1 MASVFQEAVAH
12 AIAQQP
18 WYIRRQDAIVATA
31 GAVMQLANLVITSS
45 INTPEWIGLLAAA
58 LIGVCQIAI
67 YAGNQG
73 ALTPTQAWRL
83 EHAMGGTGRETPPAS
98 GHVVGE
104 GMQVPITDAVVA
116 PPPVSAPAPLPAP
129 TSASPPA
136 SVLPVS
142 APPAVP
148 AAAGPD
154 PGAGLPVAHS
164 TMRNTPSI

>member
-1 MASVFQEAVAH
+1 MTAMASVFQDAVAD

-18 WYIRRQDAIVATA
+18 WYIRRQDAIIATA
-31 GAVMQLANLVITSS
+31 GAVMQLANLGITSS
-45 INTPEWIGLLAAA
+45 INMPEWICLLAAA

-73 ALTPTQAWRL
+73 ALTPAQAWRL
-83 EHAMGGTGRETPPAS
+83 EHAIRPRRRRGNAGADHRRGGGATT
-98 GHVVGE
+98 
-104 GMQVPITDAVVA
+104 
-116 PPPVSAPAPLPAP
+116 VSAPAPLPAA

-154 PGAGLPVAHS
+154 PGAGLSVSHS

>member
-45 INTPEWIGLLAAA
+45 INTPEWICLLAAA

-73 ALTPTQAWRL
+73 ALTPAQAWRL
-83 EHAMGGTGRETPPAS
+83 EHAMGGTSRETPPAS

-116 PPPVSAPAPLPAP
+116 PPPVSAPAPLPAA

>member
-45 INTPEWIGLLAAA
+45 INTPEWICLLAAA

-73 ALTPTQAWRL
+73 ALTPAQAWRL
-83 EHAMGGTGRETPPAS
+83 
-98 GHVVGE
+98 
-104 GMQVPITDAVVA
+104 
-116 PPPVSAPAPLPAP
+116 
-129 TSASPPA
+129 
-136 SVLPVS
+136 
-142 APPAVP
+142 
-148 AAAGPD
+148 
-154 PGAGLPVAHS
+154 GAGCTTVAAQSHRRLHLGRHLP
-164 TMRNTPSI
+164 